1 MALTYKVL
9 GQAQPSAGVFYDLY
23 TSPSATA
30 TIVNSIVVCNTNSS
44 ATTFRVAVRVGG
56 ATLSNGAYVAY
67 EIPVAGT
74 ATTELSLGITMG
86 AADVLTVY
94 SVSGTVSFNAYG
106 VQIV

>member
-9 GQAQPSAGVFYDLY
+9 GQAQPAAGVFYDLY
-23 TSPSATA
+23 TSPAATG
-30 TIVNSIVVCNTNSS
+30 TIINSLVACNTNSS
-44 ATTFRVAVRVGG
+44 ATTFRAMVRVGG
-56 ATLSNGAYVAY
+56 AAQSNAQYVAY
-67 EIPVAGT
+67 EVPIAGN

-94 SVSGTVSFNAYG
+94 SLAGTVSFNAYG